1 MSAGA
6 VLQLLVAANTP
17 ALEELLVD
25 DCQMGDAELGLLV
38 DALPRNTHLR
48 TLFCDGN
55 ATSEAFARDRLL
67 PAVRANSSL
76 RLLTTGKASMLWPEA
91 REAETL
97 VAARTVG
104 AADG

>member
-1 MSAGA
+1 MLTLLVGHRSLRKLHLGKNTLGAAARAVSAGA

-38 DALPRNTHLR
+38 DALPHNTHLR

-55 ATSEAFARDRLL
+55 ATSEAFA
-67 PAVRANSSL
+67 PA
-76 RLLTTGKASMLWPEA
+76 
-91 REAETL
+91 
-97 VAARTVG
+97 
-104 AADG
+104 